1 MFCDSTELLSND
13 VLWLD
18 RAPFPSSRSTHL
30 ILNSLEFN
38 PALVLPYDECFFLT
52 WNSFACN
59 LRLSHLVYIFTISRL
74 HMIIFFLLHTGSCV
88 KQLKTVFKARKNH
101 AWSFCFTTWLEKDS
115 DLSLVRSRGVD
126 LIQFKLII
134 YLINCGK
141 KKGQAAFWQIHKPIV
156 LIC

>member
-1 MFCDSTELLSND
+1 MFCDSTELLSQ
-13 VLWLD
+13 
-18 RAPFPSSRSTHL
+18 APAPPISSSTHS
-30 ILNSLEFN
+30 SLTQLLFCLTTS
-38 PALVLPYDECFFLT
+38 AFFWRGIPLR
-52 WNSFACN
+52 ACN

-126 LIQFKLII
+126 LIRFKLSI
-134 YLINCGK
+134 YLIKCGK